1 MTVERIEVP
10 FGDQKLIIETGKL
23 AKQAHG
29 AVTVTVG
36 ETVIL
41 VTVCMAR
48 KAKET
53 AEFFPLMVEYQEKTY
68 AAGKIPGGFFK
79 REGKS
84 TESEVLNSRIID
96 RSIRPLF
103 PEGFYN
109 EIQVVATV
117 LSQDSDNDPDVP
129 ALIGASAALMIS
141 GVPFDGPVG
150 AVRVGLVDGQFV
162 VNPTFKQRVS
172 SAMDLIVVGTK
183 DGIVMIEGEAGEVP
197 EAKIEEALK
206 LAFSKLQAFLA
217 VQIELRKKTGEKKLK
232 VEIKTPAPALVQKV
246 RDLSKKRLAE
256 IYGSISDKKER
267 EEALNALFDE
277 LVKDMTV
284 YQPFAPVGGE
294 ISAGVVA
301 AVYDSVQYEV
311 VRNNVFEKQRR
322 ADGRGPKD
330 IREISCEAGVL
341 PRTHGSSLFTRGQT
355 QSMAIVTFGTKSDE
369 QMIEALE
376 GKSYRKFMLHYNFPS
391 FSVGET
397 KPMRGPGRREVG
409 HGELAAKSIR
419 AILPSKDEFP
429 YTIRVVSEILES
441 NGSSSM
447 ASVCAGTLALMD
459 AGVPIKAPV
468 AGISVGLISGEGKAV
483 LITDIMG
490 LEDHFGDMDFKVAGS
505 RKGVTAIQLDL
516 KLNSVP
522 VDLLIKAIEQSREAR
537 MFILDKMTATI
548 AAPRTEM
555 SPFAPRIATVQ
566 VLQEKIGEVIGPG
579 GKMIRKIIEE
589 TGVTSIDIDED
600 GKILIASPD
609 KEALD
614 KAVNFIRGMAQEPEI
629 GQIYDS
635 TVKRVVNFG
644 AFVEFM
650 PGREGLVHVSE
661 LSATYVKDV
670 NEVVKV
676 GDKFKVK
683 LIEIDQ
689 MKRVNLSKKQAE
701 SA

>member
-1 MTVERIEVP
+1 MKLERVEVP
-10 FGDQKLIIETGKL
+10 FGDQKLIIETGRL

-29 AVTVTVG
+29 AVQVTVG

-109 EIQVVATV
+109 EVQLVATV
-117 LSQDSDNDPDVP
+117 LSHDGVNDPDVP
-129 ALIGASAALMIS
+129 AMIGASAALMIS
-141 GVPFDGPVG
+141 GIPFDGPIG
-150 AVRVGLVDGQFV
+150 AARIGLVDGQFV
-162 VNPTFKQRVS
+162 VNPTFKQRES
-172 SAMDLIVVGTK
+172 SAMDLVVVGTK
-183 DGIVMIEGEAGEVP
+183 DGIVMIEGESGEVP

-206 LAFSKLQAFLA
+206 LAFKQLQAFLA
-217 VQIELRKKTGEKKLK
+217 IQLDLRKKVGEKKLK
-232 VEIKTPAPALVQKV
+232 VELKTPAVALVNKV

-256 IYGSISDKKER
+256 IYGGISDKKER
-267 EEALNALFDE
+267 EEALNALFDT

-284 YQPFAPVGGE
+284 YQEFAPEGGA

-311 VRNNVFEKQRR
+311 VRNNVFEKQKR

-355 QSMAIVTFGTKSDE
+355 QAMAIVTFGTKSDE

-419 AILPSKDEFP
+419 AILPTKDEFP

-459 AGVPIKAPV
+459 AGVPIKEPV

-537 MFILDKMTATI
+537 MIILDKMHATI

-566 VLQEKIGEVIGPG
+566 VPQEKIGEVIGPG

-589 TGVTSIDIDED
+589 TKVTSIDIDED
-600 GKILIASPD
+600 GKVLIASPD

-614 KAVNFIRGMAQEPEI
+614 KAVSFIRGMTQEPEI
-629 GQIYDS
+629 GAIYDS
-635 TVKRVVNFG
+635 IVKRVVNFG

-661 LSATYVKDV
+661 LSKTYVKDV
-670 NEVVKV
+670 NEIVKV
-676 GDKFKVK
+676 GDRFKVK
-683 LIEIDQ
+683 LVEIDQ
-689 MKRVNLSKKQAE
+689 MKRANLSKKQAE
-701 SA
+701 